1 MSEVISLLTNQIT
14 QTNVSE
20 GNQLILDALAD
31 LKASIDKLVDIAP
44 RPVVLLS
51 AASDGLSSNVADTVL
66 IARGFPIPVGFIAV
80 FKDWAL
86 TFTTVAG
93 TVKIVKL
100 NSSNIILEELIVTIN
115 ASDGGS
121 ANTTLLPGEKLAVVG
136 QSAGAG
142 IFGLICSGTIQRQ
155 VI

>member
-1 MSEVISLLTNQIT
+1 MSEVIGLLTNQIT

-20 GNQLILDALAD
+20 GNQLILDSLAD
-31 LKASIDKLVDIAP
+31 LKASIEKLVAIAP

-51 AASDGLSSNVADTVL
+51 ATSTQLSSNVADDVL
-66 IARGFPIPVGFIAV
+66 IARGQPISPGDIAV

-86 TFTTVAG
+86 TFSTVAG

-100 NSSNIILEELIVTIN
+100 DSNNIILEELIVTIN

-121 ANTTLLPGEKLAVVG
+121 ANTTLLAGEKLAVMG
-136 QSAGAG
+136 QTAGAG
-142 IFGLICSGTIQRQ
+142 VFGLVCSGTIQRQ
-155 VI
+155 VV